1 MRHPG
6 SNYSASS
13 RRTVIFVATVVLL
26 AAIAWLAKGSGL
38 KTWVT
43 WHVLG
48 RVPHGYEASVHE
60 PSLSDRVRLTSDP
73 MVQFDRIPLPT
84 TNGAAFTCV
93 RFGPDGR
100 FYAGAIDGRI
110 FRFNVLGDGTF
121 STPEI
126 LKSLQTANG
135 GPRLLTG
142 FAFDPASTADNP
154 ILWCSNGYFGFTGV
168 PDWTGKITRISGS
181 DLATVQDVVVNLPRS
196 IRDHLTN
203 QPKFGPDGALY
214 FPQGCMA
221 AYGGPDPGWGD
232 RPEHILSGN
241 ILRLDVKAVT
251 PGEPLDAKTRDVGG
265 SYDPFAPGAPLT
277 IYASGVRNAY
287 SLVWTADGR
296 LYVPTNGSDAGGNTP
311 AGPGVPALINL
322 PLVEDD
328 WLFRITPGR
337 YYGHPNP
344 QLGHYVLNGGNP
356 GGPHTPAT
364 IPLYPL
370 GTKPDR
376 DWTPAVYDFGP
387 HVSANGV
394 IEYLGDAFGGRLN
407 HTLIVCRF
415 NAGSDLVC
423 VLPDK
428 NGEFSWARSIGGSE
442 DLNQPL
448 DVTEDLRNGNL
459 YVSEYGAK
467 RITLMR
473 PTTVRRDPQLVMG
486 HHPDGTHSA
495 RVESG
500 RELFNVTCIACH
512 GVHGQGIP
520 NLGANLQQSRFI
532 AQTPDDTLA
541 SFIKTGRVPGDPKS
555 VLNLT
560 MPPKGGNPS
569 LDDAG
574 IRDIVAYLRT
584 LQSEAQ
590 AALAPSTQPVATT
603 RD

>member
-1 MRHPG
+1 MRHRG
-6 SNYSASS
+6 SNLSALN
-13 RRTVIFVATVVLL
+13 RRTVLFVTTIVLL
-26 AAIAWLAKGSGL
+26 AATAWLVKGSGL

-48 RVPHGYEASVHE
+48 RVPPGHGAKARDQ
-60 PSLSDRVRLTSDP
+60 SLSERVRLTSDP
-73 MVQFDRIPLPT
+73 MVQFDRVALPT

-93 RFGPDGR
+93 RFGPDGKL
-100 FYAGAIDGRI
+100 YAGAIDGRI
-110 FRFNVLGDGTF
+110 FRFNVLPDGTL

-126 LKSLQTANG
+126 FKSLQTANN

-142 FAFDPASTADNP
+142 FAFDPGSTPDKP
-154 ILWCSNGYFGFTGV
+154 ILWCSNGYFGFAGV
-168 PDWTGKITRISGS
+168 PDWTGKITRISGDDFS
-181 DLATVQDVVVNLPRS
+181 IVQDVVVNLPRS

-214 FPQGCMA
+214 FPQGCNS
-221 AYGGPDPGWGD
+221 AYGGADPGWGD
-232 RPEHILSGN
+232 RPERVLSGTL
-241 ILRLDVKAVT
+241 LRLDVKAVT
-251 PGEPLDAKTRDVGG
+251 LGEPLDARTRDGGG
-265 SYDPFAPGAPLT
+265 SYDPFAPGVPLT
-277 IYASGVRNAY
+277 IYACGIRNAY
-287 SLVWTADGR
+287 SLVWTTDGR

-311 AGPGVPALINL
+311 AGPGIPALINL

-328 WLFRITPGR
+328 WLFRVTPGR

-344 QLGHYVLNGGNP
+344 QLGHFVLNGGNP
-356 GGPHTPAT
+356 GGAHTPAT
-364 IPLYPL
+364 IPLYPP
-370 GTKPDR
+370 GTEPDS

-394 IEYLGDAFGGRLN
+394 LEYLGGAFGGRLS

-415 NAGSDLVC
+415 NAGADLVC

-428 NGEFSWARSIGGSE
+428 NGEFSWARSVGGSE

-473 PTTVRRDPQLVMG
+473 PTTVRPNSLLAVGQQQG
-486 HHPDGTHSA
+486 ASA
-495 RVESG
+495 QVENG

-520 NLGANLQQSRFI
+520 NLGANLQQSRFV
-532 AQTPDDTLA
+532 AQTGDDALI

-560 MPPKGGNPS
+560 MPPRGGNPS

-584 LQSEAQ
+584 LQSET
-590 AALAPSTQPVATT
+590 AAGLAPSTQPVATT